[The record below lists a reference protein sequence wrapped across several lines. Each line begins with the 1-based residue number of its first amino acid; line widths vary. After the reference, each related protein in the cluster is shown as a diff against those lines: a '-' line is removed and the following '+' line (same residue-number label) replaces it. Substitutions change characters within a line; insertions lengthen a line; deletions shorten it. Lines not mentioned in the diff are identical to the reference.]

1 MEKLQCTCGHINPPG
16 TILCESCGRSL
27 TKEEQNKKL
36 VDMRY
41 EGTARRSQTYNKSII
56 DKIWNFFSSV
66 KVGVGIIVVLLVAAA
81 IGTILP
87 QAQYVNVPV
96 RNEATIKAYYAD
108 VYGEIG
114 KLYHFLGF
122 HDLYGSIWFIV
133 LVGMLAI
140 SLIVASLDRFVPLYR
155 SLKNQRVLRH
165 KSFMNKQRI
174 YAEGAAPEDTL
185 QKAEQKLKELKYNV
199 TLDKNGLLAE
209 KGRFSRWGPYVNH
222 IGLIIFLFGVMLRM
236 IPGFYV
242 DETLWIREGETRAI
256 PEAPGYFLESEKF
269 TFETYTGEGEEEK
282 FGEAIERV
290 GSVAKNY
297 QTDVVLYQTP
307 EQSLPGATDEMERV
321 KEEGIQVNQP
331 LKFDGYAVYQMD
343 FKLNELR
350 AMTFDLTNKAS
361 DESLGT
367 FTVDLVKPE
376 KSYDLGNGAK
386 VDLLGYYPDFS
397 GFENGE
403 PKTATP
409 VPNNPGFLV
418 RMFTPETPEGEV
430 SFIVIQNTIEPL
442 GENQYK
448 LTFQGAE
455 TRNVSGLTIR
465 KDKTLPILGLGGLIF
480 MIGVAQGM
488 YFNHRRFWIQ
498 QQDNGVVLLA
508 GHTNKNWFG
517 LKKDL
522 DQVSEFASLPPYTDQ
537 QEEIEKLEKL
547 KKEQRMEGDE
557 VS

>member
-1 MEKLQCTCGHINPPG
+1 MDKMQCQCGHVNPPG

-27 TKEEQNKKL
+27 TEKEQNSKL

-66 KVGVGIIVVLLVAAA
+66 KVGVGIIVALLVAAA

-87 QAQYVNVPV
+87 QEEYVQVAT
-96 RNEATIKAYYAD
+96 RNEDTIKAYYSD

-114 KLYHFLGF
+114 RIYHFLGF
-122 HDLYGSIWFIV
+122 HDLYSSFWFII

-140 SLIVASLDRFVPLYR
+140 SLIIASLDRFVPLYR

-165 KSFMNKQRI
+165 ESFINKQRI
-174 YAEGAAPEDTL
+174 YGKGYAQEDVL
-185 QKAEQKLKELKYNV
+185 AKAETKLKELKYNV
-199 TLDKNGLLAE
+199 KLDKNGLLAE

-256 PEAPGYFLESEKF
+256 PEVPDYALESKSFEL
-269 TFETYTGEGEEEK
+269 ETYSGEENGGA
-282 FGEAIERV
+282 FSEAVDRV

-297 QTDVVLYQTP
+297 QTDVILYKKP
-307 EQSLPGATDEMERV
+307 ENSLPGATEDMEVV
-321 KEEGIQVNQP
+321 KEYPIRVNQP

-343 FKLNELR
+343 FKLDELK
-350 AMTFDLTNKAS
+350 AMTFALTNKETE
-361 DESLGT
+361 ESLGELT
-367 FTVDLVKPE
+367 IDLIDPE
-376 KSYDLGNGAK
+376 KMYELENGATVELK
-386 VDLLGYYPDFS
+386 GYYPDFS

-403 PKTATP
+403 PQTATP
-409 VPNNPGFLV
+409 LPNNPGFLV
-418 RMFTPETPEGEV
+418 EMTTPETPKGET
-430 SFIVIQNTIEPL
+430 SFILIRNTIEPF
-442 GENQYK
+442 GDNQFK
-448 LTFQGAE
+448 LEFQGVE
-455 TRNVSGLTIR
+455 TRDVSGLTIR
-465 KDKTLPILGLGGLIF
+465 KDSTLPILGLGGLIF

-498 QQDNGVVLLA
+498 QKANGEVILA
-508 GHTNKNWFG
+508 GHTNKNWYA

-522 DQVSEFASLPPYTDQ
+522 EQVSAYASLPAYSDQ
-537 QEEIEKLEKL
+537 QEEIEKQM
-547 KKEQRMEGDE
+547 KKEGEE
-557 VS
+557 AL

>member
-1 MEKLQCTCGHINPPG
+1 MENLVCKCGHKNPPG

-27 TKEEQNKKL
+27 TEEEQSKKL
-36 VDMRY
+36 ADMRY

-96 RNEATIKAYYAD
+96 RNDATLQAYYAD

-114 KLYHFLGF
+114 KIYYFLGL
-122 HDLYGSIWFIV
+122 HDMYSSFWFIT
-133 LVGMLAI
+133 LVGLLAI

-165 KSFMNKQRI
+165 RSFMNKQRI
-174 YAEGAAPEDTL
+174 YAEGQAPDDVL
-185 QKAEQKLKELKYNV
+185 VKAEEKLKELKYNV

-222 IGLIIFLFGVMLRM
+222 IGLIIFLSGVMLRM
-236 IPGFYV
+236 VPGFYV

-256 PEAPGYFLESEKF
+256 PEAPGYYLESEKF
-269 TFETYTGEGEEEK
+269 TIETYSGEGDEELFED
-282 FGEAIERV
+282 ALDRV
-290 GSVAKNY
+290 GTVAKNY
-297 QTDVVLYQTP
+297 QTDIVLYQTP
-307 EQSLPGATDEMERV
+307 EESLPGATDEMEMM
-321 KEEGIQVNQP
+321 KEESIRVNQP

-343 FKLNELR
+343 YKLNELR
-350 AMTFDLTNKAS
+350 AMTFDLTDKETDA
-361 DESLGT
+361 SLGT
-367 FTVDLVKPE
+367 LTIDLVKPE
-376 KSYDLGNGAK
+376 DSYDLGNGSK

-403 PKTATP
+403 PQTATP

-418 RMFTPETPEGEV
+418 RMYTPETPEGEV
-430 SFIVIQNTIEPL
+430 SFIVIQDTIEPL

-448 LTFQGAE
+448 LTFQSAE
-455 TRNVSGLTIR
+455 TRHASGLTIR
-465 KDKTLPILGLGGLIF
+465 KDRTLPILGLGGLIF

-498 QQDNGVVLLA
+498 QQEGGTVLLA

-522 DQVSEFASLPPYTDQ
+522 DQVSEYASLPVYTDQ
-537 QEEIEKLEKL
+537 QEEIEKKEKL
-547 KKEQRMEGDE
+547 DKEQKVEGDE
-557 VS
+557 LR